1 MSPSVQSCSGR
12 EMKLL
17 NFLVVVVVIV
27 SGWRKTVMYG
37 LSCGFLFYTGD
48 SFKYCIKDFCMLFVS
63 RH

>member
-37 LSCGFLFYTGD
+37 LSCGFLFYTSD
-48 SFKYCIKDFCMLFVS
+48 FCIKAF
-63 RH
+63 